1 MANIFEPSYIWKFIP
16 QLLAALPR
24 TLEMTAVAAIGGLVL
39 GFLIAIVK
47 IKKIPVLYQIC
58 NVFVSFMRGTPLLV
72 QLFLAYYGL
81 PIVFELLDASWGWN
95 VDVNSIPAIA
105 FVFMAFSLNEGAYN
119 SETIRAAISS
129 VDKNEVEAAVSVG
142 MTNFQ
147 AMRRV
152 TIPQALLVA
161 LPNFGNSLVS
171 LIKNTS
177 IAFTVSVM
185 DIMAAAKVA
194 CGRNLRFFE
203 AYIAAAIIYW
213 IVCIIMEIVFKR
225 IETALNY
232 KRKSNVKSSRLEKKI
247 AAMAEA

>member
-1 MANIFEPSYIWKFIP
+1 MSNIFEPSFIWEFIP
-16 QLLAALPR
+16 QLLSALPQ
-24 TLEMTAVAAIGGLVL
+24 TLEMTAVAALGGLIL

-47 IKKIPVLYQIC
+47 IKEIPVLYQIC

-81 PIVFELLDASWGWN
+81 PIVFQIANEEWGWS
-95 VDVNSIPAIA
+95 VDINKVPAIA

-171 LIKNTS
+171 LVKNTS
-177 IAFTVSVM
+177 LAFTVSVM

-213 IVCIIMEIVFKR
+213 VVCIIFEVIFKH

-232 KRKSNVKSSRLEKKI
+232 KRKGNVAKSRLEKKL
-247 AAMAEA
+247 ASLENA